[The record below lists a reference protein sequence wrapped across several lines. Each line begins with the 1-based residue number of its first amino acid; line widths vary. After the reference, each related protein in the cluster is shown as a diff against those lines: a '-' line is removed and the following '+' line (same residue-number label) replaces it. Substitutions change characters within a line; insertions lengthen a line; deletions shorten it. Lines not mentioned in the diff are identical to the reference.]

1 MATMARETPQP
12 QPEQPQSSA
21 STSASTASPST
32 QSTFSLPTSTK
43 LLIGGSA
50 FFVLSAFITRRSL
63 NRRRLAAIPQ
73 FYTTASHHKP
83 NVSAPLEALEALNLA
98 TLNVLALA
106 ILGVGAGMKA
116 VGFETLDE
124 LRRIVRG
131 GLGADGTGRTE
142 QQVEEDME
150 EWVVSVLNRKASK
163 ENANA
168 KEAEKQRAQDEIRKT
183 WLNER
188 GKER

>member
-12 QPEQPQSSA
+12 QAEQPQSA
-21 STSASTASPST
+21 STSTASPST
-32 QSTFSLPTSTK
+32 QSAFSLPTSTK

-63 NRRRLAAIPQ
+63 NRRRLASMPQ

-83 NVSAPLEALEALNLA
+83 KVSAPLEALEALNLA

-163 ENANA
+163 ESA
-168 KEAEKQRAQDEIRKT
+168 KEAEKQKAQEEIRQT

>member
-1 MATMARETPQP
+1 M
-12 QPEQPQSSA
+12 
-21 STSASTASPST
+21 
-32 QSTFSLPTSTK
+32 
-43 LLIGGSA
+43 
-50 FFVLSAFITRRSL
+50 
-63 NRRRLAAIPQ
+63 PQ

-83 NVSAPLEALEALNLA
+83 KVSAPLEALEALNLA

-163 ENANA
+163 ESA
-168 KEAEKQRAQDEIRKT
+168 KEAEKQKAQEEIRQT

>member
-1 MATMARETPQP
+1 MARETSQS
-12 QPEQPQSSA
+12 QPEQPQSASA
-21 STSASTASPST
+21 STTSPST
-32 QSTFSLPTSTK
+32 KAASSLPTSTK

-50 FFVLSAFITRRSL
+50 FFILSTFITRRSL
-63 NRRRLAAIPQ
+63 NRRRLASIPQ

-83 NVSAPLEALEALNLA
+83 NISAPLEALEALNLA
-98 TLNVLALA
+98 TLNVVAVA

-131 GLGADGTGRTE
+131 GLGADGTGRSE

-163 ENANA
+163 EGADASA
-168 KEAEKQRAQDEIRKT
+168 KEAEKQKAKEEIQRT
-183 WLNER
+183 WMNER